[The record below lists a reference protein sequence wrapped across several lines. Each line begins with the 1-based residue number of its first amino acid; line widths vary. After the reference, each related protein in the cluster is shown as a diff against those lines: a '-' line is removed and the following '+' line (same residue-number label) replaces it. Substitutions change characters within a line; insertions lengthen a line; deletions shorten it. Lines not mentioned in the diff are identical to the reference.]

1 MSDLTELPTIAEARD
16 RFRAV
21 LTEQAVDGKVD
32 VETVVDALTLLVL
45 STAKTAEVTEQITDR
60 LLETMTKIVEQM

>member
-1 MSDLTELPTIAEARD
+1 MTDLTELPTIAEARN

-45 STAKTAEVTEQITDR
+45 SVAKTAEVTEQVTVG
-60 LLETMTKIVEQM
+60 LLATVTTLVEQM